1 MREKIKRKGC
11 HAQILSLDFISGCSS
26 DWPVA
31 GLGYIMGVNMLE
43 KIKEII
49 AEQLAVDASTIT
61 EDSTFKEDLGA
72 DSLELFELIM
82 AMEEEYDIEI
92 PSEDLNSLKS
102 VGDLI
107 TYLKNKGVE

>member
-1 MREKIKRKGC
+1 
-11 HAQILSLDFISGCSS
+11 
-26 DWPVA
+26 
-31 GLGYIMGVNMLE
+31 MLE

-49 AEQLAVDASTIT
+49 AQQLAVDVNTIT
-61 EDSTFKEDLGA
+61 EGASFKEDLGA

-82 AMEEEYDIEI
+82 AVEEEYDLEI
-92 PSEDLNSLKS
+92 PSEDLNTMGT